1 MTRTEWISNY
11 CEQKRNLFDIAF
23 QFYSLY
29 NKRKNCPKQFE
40 IIYKYR
46 NPSKSKNGVIPTEGE
61 FNLLVNNKHFQR
73 FVNKVTNP
81 KYKVGDLVCIKVLEF
96 GFHSSIPRYKM
107 TAGVV
112 VKVDP
117 RIDKIWY
124 EIKLFNDPNN
134 TSFQQQNRVKKIEFR
149 NLDKIHRRR

>member
-11 CEQKRNLFDIAF
+11 CEQKRNLFDIAL
-23 QFYSLY
+23 QFYSLH
-29 NKRKNCPKQFE
+29 NKRNKCPKQFE
-40 IIYKYR
+40 IVQKYR
-46 NPSKSKNGVIPTEGE
+46 HAFLSKNGLVPTEGE
-61 FNLLVNNKHFQR
+61 FNVLVNNKHFQR
-73 FVNKVTNP
+73 FINKVTNP

-96 GFHSSIPRYKM
+96 GLHSSIPRYKM

-112 VKVDP
+112 VKIDP

-134 TSFQQQNRVKKIEFR
+134 TSFEQQNRVKKIEFR